1 MEQIRK
7 YSTEYKYNNES
18 YELELSSESNG
29 IIMKFFEKNTPN
41 IIPSLFIGKYDFN
54 ELKDK
59 NKFLRIYDTIDELFQ
74 FFKDIINQKKLS
86 VIKETNNIKTIWSFI
101 KGISEDN
108 IQLNLTKGEMKKD
121 DIIVTLVNE
130 INNLKNENL
139 KVNEKVSELEK
150 RISLLEDKKKE
161 EEKLKEKEIIDNGNG
176 LVNKIITNK
185 NEAKEFSQFLFK
197 NNNVQFK
204 LLYQATRDGDKI
216 SDIEQKIKGYSP
228 TLFLLYTKKGIK
240 CGGYTQALWNMD
252 KNYKF
257 DSSAFLYNFSKK
269 KIFQIKNPKEAIICR
284 SDTAC
289 FGNYENSDYYIR
301 NSFLTQ
307 RVYEAKTKT
316 SYYSNDYEIQ
326 LENYSDIEELEIYF
340 CQN

>member
-7 YSTEYKYNNES
+7 YSTEYKYNNEN
-18 YELELSSESNG
+18 YEIELSSESNG
-29 IIMKFFEKNTPN
+29 IIMKFTEKSTPN
-41 IIPSLFIGKYDFN
+41 IIPSLFTGKYDFT

-86 VIKETNNIKTIWSFI
+86 VIKESNNLKTIWSFI

-108 IQLNLTKGEMKKD
+108 IQLILTIGEMKKD
-121 DIIVTLVNE
+121 DIIITLVNE
-130 INNLKNENL
+130 IKILKAENL

-150 RISLLEDKKKE
+150 RISLLEDKMKE
-161 EEKLKEKEIIDNGNG
+161 KEKEIIDNDNG

-185 NEAKEFSQFLFK
+185 KEAKEFSQFLFK
-197 NNNVQFK
+197 NNNAQFK

-228 TLFLLYTKKGIK
+228 TLFLLYTKNGIK
-240 CGGYTQALWNMD
+240 CGGYTQALWKMD
-252 KNYKF
+252 ENYKF
-257 DSSAFLYNFSKK
+257 DSSAFLYNFTTK

-284 SDTAC
+284 SNNCAC
-289 FGNYENSDYYIR
+289 FGNLVYSDYVIR
-301 NSFLTQ
+301 DSFLKEK
-307 RVYEAKTKT
+307 VFEAKAKH

-326 LENYSDIEELEIYF
+326 GEQDSDIEELEIYF